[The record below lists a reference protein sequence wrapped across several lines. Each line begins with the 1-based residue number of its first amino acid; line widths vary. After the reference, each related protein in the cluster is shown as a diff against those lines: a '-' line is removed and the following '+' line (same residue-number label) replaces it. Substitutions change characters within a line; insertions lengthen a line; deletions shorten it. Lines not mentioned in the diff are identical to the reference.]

1 MAKIIIIDD
10 SLSVRNHLG
19 EVLRKAGH
27 TVVEAVDGNDGLAKI
42 TGTDGIDLVISDYN
56 MPGYDGV
63 SMLVRAKEKLGEW
76 KFPIFM
82 LTTETSDKL
91 KAAGKQVGVI
101 AWIIK
106 PFVEEKLM
114 QAITKVLA
122 ARKAA

>member
-1 MAKIIIIDD
+1 MATIIIVDD

-27 TVVEAVDGNDGLAKI
+27 TVIEGVDGNDGLAKI
-42 TGTDGIDLVISDYN
+42 VGTPDIDLVISDYN

-63 SMLVRAKEKLGEW
+63 SMLARAKEKLGEW

-82 LTTETSDKL
+82 LTTETSEQL
-91 KAAGKQVGVI
+91 KVAGKQVGVM

-114 QAITKVLA
+114 QAIGKVLA
-122 ARKAA
+122 MKKAS